1 MPHSTLVRALAVCA
15 VVVTSAVASAT
26 AQTSG
31 DVVLHAQRATTVSG
45 AWSRVADSTAAD
57 GVRLDN
63 PDKGLPKLA
72 TPLVSPTDYF
82 ELTFTPEA
90 GRAYHLWVRGRAQN
104 DSWTNDSV
112 YIQFSGSRNAAGAA
126 AYRIGTTSA
135 VTFSLEESSGAGV
148 SGWGWQDNGYGARVL
163 GDNIFFDGTPQTVR
177 VQARE
182 DGLAIDQIVLSPVT
196 YATRAP
202 GAGKNDTV
210 ILADTSSASSAMA
223 WTSLVNTT
231 ASGATLTKTKGC
243 GDCADAG
250 AISSGR
256 IASGSVSFT
265 ISSGARL
272 VVGLGT
278 DTSASTSYAVAYAF
292 SFAGSSTWEIREGGV
307 YRTEGAFTA
316 SDVFKVSAEGTTVK
330 YYRNN
335 ALVYTSKT
343 PVTAA
348 LVVDA
353 SLISLGGSVN
363 IVDFTTSTAPSPPS
377 TGGTSSLAWTSLVK
391 ATATGSTLTKT
402 SGCGDCSDAGAVSQ
416 QAFTAASAGFTVSSG
431 ARAVVGFGTD
441 ASTSTSYAIAYA
453 FSFGGTTTWEIR
465 EGGAYRTEGP
475 LSASDL
481 FRITSDGTTVR
492 YYRNGALV
500 YTSKAAVP
508 GAMVVDTSLVSLGAT
523 VSVGEFAV
531 TTPGT
536 APAPAPA
543 PVAATLRLLQW
554 NTHHGGV
561 GTDNVYDPNRLAG
574 WIVAMNP
581 DVVMLNEIEKN
592 TSWGNE
598 DQPEV
603 YKNLLQQKTGRTWYY
618 TFAQE
623 FGQWSA
629 NGKGNLILS
638 TYPISYSASY
648 ELAHNLDRSIALATI
663 TVNSR
668 PITLICTHLDPY
680 DATLRLAQAQEVT
693 AWSAPQPENRIVTG
707 DMNAWPDQAS
717 IAHFNNYYY
726 DSWTVAQSKGTAV
739 AFAGNNGETKNGRI
753 DYIFS
758 SRNAISLTVQS
769 SQVYDTRDANGYMP
783 SDHRPVVTTFQVK

>member
-1 MPHSTLVRALAVCA
+1 MPHSTLVRALAVWA
-15 VVVTSAVASAT
+15 VIVTSAVASAT

-63 PDKGLPKLA
+63 PDKALPKLA
-72 TPLVSPTDYF
+72 TPLVSPTDFF
-82 ELTFTPEA
+82 ELTFTPQA

-104 DSWTNDSV
+104 NSWTNDSV

-148 SGWGWQDNGYGARVL
+148 SGWGWQDNGYGAGVL
-163 GDNIFFDGTPQTVR
+163 GDNIFFDGTPQTLR

-182 DGLAIDQIVLSPVT
+182 DGLSIDQIVLSPVT

-210 ILADTSSASSAMA
+210 ILAETSSASASTSMA

-231 ASGATLTKTKGC
+231 ASGTTLTKSKGC
-243 GDCADAG
+243 AGCPDAG
-250 AISSGR
+250 AISS
-256 IASGSVSFT
+256 ALMSSGSVSFT
-265 ISSGARL
+265 ISAGAAM

-278 DTSASTSYAVAYAF
+278 DTSASTSYGIAYAF
-292 SFAGSSTWEIREGGV
+292 SFGGSTAWEIREGGV
-307 YRTEGAFTA
+307 YRADGAFAAT
-316 SDVFKVSAEGTTVK
+316 DVFKIAVDGTTVK
-330 YYRNN
+330 YYRNGG
-335 ALVYTSKT
+335 LVYTSKT
-343 PVTAA
+343 PVAGA
-348 LVVDA
+348 LLVDT
-353 SLISLGGSVN
+353 SISSLGGSVR
-363 IVDFTTSTAPSPPS
+363 IVDFTTSTAVTPPPPPA
-377 TGGTSSLAWTSLVK
+377 GGTSSLAWTSLVK
-391 ATATGSTLTKT
+391 AAASGSTLTKA

-416 QAFTAASAGFTVSSG
+416 QAFTAATAGFTVSAG

-453 FSFGGTTTWEIR
+453 FSFNGGTTWEIR
-465 EGGAYRTEGP
+465 EGGVYRADGP
-475 LSASDL
+475 FSGGDV

-492 YYRNGALV
+492 YFRNGVLV
-500 YTSKAAVP
+500 YTSRTAVP

-523 VSVGEFAV
+523 VSVSEFAV
-531 TTPGT
+531 GT
-536 APAPAPA
+536 AASIPAPAPA
-543 PVAATLRLLQW
+543 PTTATLRVLQW

-561 GTDNVYDPNRLAG
+561 GTDNVYDTNRLAS
-574 WIVAMNP
+574 WIVAMTP

-592 TSWGNE
+592 TSWGSE

-623 FGQWSA
+623 FGQWNA

-638 TYPISYSASY
+638 RFPISYSASY
-648 ELAHNLDRSIALATI
+648 ELVHNVDRSIGLAVI
-663 TVNSR
+663 AVNGR
-668 PITLICTHLDPY
+668 PITLVSTHLDPF

-693 AWSAPQPENRIVTG
+693 GWAAPQPENRIIAG
-707 DMNAWPDQAS
+707 DMNAWPDQSS
-717 IAHFNNYYY
+717 IA
-726 DSWTVAQSKGTAV
+726 Q
-739 AFAGNNGETKNGRI
+739 
-753 DYIFS
+753 
-758 SRNAISLTVQS
+758 
-769 SQVYDTRDANGYMP
+769 
-783 SDHRPVVTTFQVK
+783 